1 MKKSGNKG
9 RVPAKPAKPLKP
21 RVSGDL
27 LADIAALRLRVSEE
41 PASSG
46 NWQQLAFTL
55 ARNGDHQEAVAAF
68 EQARAL
74 GASMRIQGGM
84 HAISLSALQRH
95 AEAVALLAPVRARNA
110 KDFELANLLGVL
122 YKRLGQYSSALR
134 LLDTARKLNPRSS
147 SVWQNIGNVHEMRA
161 DFVAAAQAFGQGV
174 LLNPADAGQWQLQG
188 WALYKQGKYAA
199 ALASFAKGLTLLP
212 DNWRITEAY
221 VQTLLRLQRFNDA
234 IGVTEKFLTKNPT
247 DTEAVVMLARI
258 HSRTG
263 NSERAHGLLD
273 TLLANEPGHLAA
285 NIMLG
290 RLHGD
295 GNLRAANAA
304 FRRAIAANP
313 DSWIAAEALVE
324 SLSRSR
330 YDSEAAHME
339 EAYAAACVLQRA
351 HPAQSVR
358 TARSLRTVFQRMM
371 DLERMA
377 ATGAMADLLPHW
389 QAEGRHSLVHYEL
402 GQIQNNE
409 DRLRL
414 LQWHR
419 EWGRRVEARI
429 TPVTTM
435 AMPALSLKRKLR
447 IGFMSSDLRDHPVGH
462 FARPLLQGYDR
473 DRVEVFCYSFY
484 EGPRSKMQALIESQ
498 VTAFRWWPKR
508 PDHEVAEGIAADSLD
523 MLFELG
529 GSTAMNKLEVMAY
542 RPARIG
548 ASWLGYPHS
557 AGLKSIDYILV
568 DPYLRPSDPRLLL
581 EQPFELPETWVTV
594 GEHGFGPESIAHDL
608 PEDRRGY
615 LSFGTAN
622 NPYKITG
629 ACVDAWAAVLRSV
642 PGAHFLFL
650 RPEAATASFV
660 TNARAAFAVRDVDPA
675 RIDFI
680 GVRGTHLQ
688 HYNAIDI
695 ALDSM
700 PHVGGT
706 TTCESLWMGVP
717 TVSLVGEAFF
727 ERISYSNLVNAGLPE
742 LAAFT
747 VADYVERAVML
758 AQDRAKRL
766 QLRHGLRD
774 MIRAR
779 PLGQSARFVDH
790 FYRKAMEV
798 ASL

>member
-1 MKKSGNKG
+1 MKTGNKV
-9 RVPAKPAKPLKP
+9 RVPARPAKP
-21 RVSGDL
+21 RYTGSL
-27 LADIAALRLRVSEE
+27 LADIAALRLRVIEE

-55 ARNGDHQEAVAAF
+55 ARSGNHEEAVAAF

-74 GASMRIQGGM
+74 GASMRIQGSL
-84 HAISLSALQRH
+84 HAISLSSLQRH
-95 AEAVALLAPVRARNA
+95 AEAVALLAPVQARNA
-110 KDFELANLLGVL
+110 KDFEMANLLGVL
-122 YKRLGQYSSALR
+122 YKRLGQYTPALR

-147 SVWQNIGNVHEMRA
+147 SVWQNIGNVHELRA
-161 DFVAAAQAFGQGV
+161 DFVAAAQAFAQGV
-174 LLNPADAGQWQLQG
+174 LLNPADAGQWLLHG

-199 ALASFAKGLTLLP
+199 ALASFSRSQALVP
-212 DNWRITEAY
+212 DQWRVTEAL
-221 VQTLLRLQRFNDA
+221 VQTLLKLQRFEDA
-234 IGVTEKFLTKNPT
+234 IEATDKFHIKNPAN
-247 DTEAVVMLARI
+247 TEAVVMLARI
-258 HSRTG
+258 HSRIG
-263 NSERAHGLLD
+263 NSDKAHGLLNG
-273 TLLANEPGHLAA
+273 LLADEPGHLSA
-285 NIMLG
+285 NLLLG

-295 GNLRAANAA
+295 GKLRAANAA
-304 FRRAIAANP
+304 YRRAVAANP
-313 DSWIAAEALVE
+313 DSWMAAEALVE

-330 YDSEAAHME
+330 YDSEAGHME
-339 EAYAAACVLQRA
+339 EAYAAACALQDA

-377 ATGAMADLLPHW
+377 ATGNMADLLPHW

-402 GQIQNNE
+402 GQIQGKE

-419 EWGRRVEARI
+419 EWGKRVEARI
-429 TPVTTM
+429 DPVTPM
-435 AMPALSLKRKLR
+435 AMPALCLKRKLR

-462 FARPLLQGYDR
+462 FALPLLQGYDR

-484 EGPRSKMQALIESQ
+484 EGPRSRMQALIESQ

-508 PDHEVAEGIAADSLD
+508 PDHAVAEGIAADGLD

-557 AGLKSIDYILV
+557 AGLAAIDYILV
-568 DPYLRPSDPRLLL
+568 DPYLRPTDPRLLI

-594 GEHGFGPESIAHDL
+594 GEHGFGPAPISPDL
-608 PEDRRGY
+608 PEQRQGH
-615 LSFGTAN
+615 LTFGTAN
-622 NPYKITG
+622 NPYKITD
-629 ACVDAWAAVLRSV
+629 ACVDAWAAVLRRVLGS
-642 PGAHFLFL
+642 HFLFL

-660 TNARAAFAVRDVDPA
+660 ANARAAFAARDVDPA

-758 AQDRAKRL
+758 AQDSPKRL

-774 MIRAR
+774 MIRAH

-798 ASL
+798 ASS